1 MQFFNHV
8 NFNKVEIRQAS
19 IQPLSAAP
27 SGPVIGQIYFD
38 TVLGMLQLYNGS
50 TWTNLSANSQQ
61 FNGQAASFYL
71 ARANHTGTQSASTV
85 TLNTGKLLG
94 RTSTGTGGAEEIT
107 VSSGLTLASGSL
119 AMTNMPANT
128 LKGNNTGVG
137 GSPLDLTTTQ
147 VRTLLTINNVDNTS
161 DANKPISTATQS
173 ALDGKQALNASLSSL
188 AGLSWSAGVQIIAF
202 NGVNALTLK
211 TVGTGTGNILD
222 KASGDTLYLGIS
234 ATATNASQLAGQ
246 SGAFYLARA
255 NHTGTQTASTISDLA
270 TTVKG
275 YRLDEFAVPTAAI
288 SVGNQKITS
297 VATPTSPSD
306 AATYQFVLDQIQ
318 ASSTGISVKTPVRV
332 VAKTNIDRSTGGLL
346 TIDSVTLVAGDRV
359 LLVGQ
364 TDATQNGVYI
374 AAVGSWTRATTED
387 ETTELKGAF
396 WLVNEGTV
404 NAGTQWIV
412 NNSTAPAV
420 GTDPITIVQFG
431 AVVSYTASNGV
442 QKVGND
448 FRAQVVAGGGVSTGA
463 SGLQVDTTVV
473 ARKFSTL
480 IGDAVSTSITVTHNL
495 GTQDVVVSIRD
506 ASTNS
511 GVFVDWI
518 ANSTSQVTISFLN
531 APASNAFRIT
541 VIG

>member
-1 MQFFNHV
+1 
-8 NFNKVEIRQAS
+8 
-19 IQPLSAAP
+19 
-27 SGPVIGQIYFD
+27 
-38 TVLGMLQLYNGS
+38 
-50 TWTNLSANSQQ
+50 
-61 FNGQAASFYL
+61 
-71 ARANHTGTQSASTV
+71 
-85 TLNTGKLLG
+85 
-94 RTSTGTGGAEEIT
+94 
-107 VSSGLTLASGSL
+107 
-119 AMTNMPANT
+119 MPANT

-137 GSPLDLTTTQ
+137 AAHRLTSRLSQ

-161 DANKPISTATQS
+161 DANKPISTATQT

-188 AGLSWSAGVQIIAF
+188 AGLSWSAGVQVIAF

-288 SVGNQKITS
+288 SLGNQKITS

-332 VAKTNIDRSTGGLL
+332 VAKTNIDRSAGGLL

-511 GVFVDWI
+511 GVFVDWV